1 MIVLL
6 QAKNNKLPFNKCEP
20 VNENIMQIAAA
31 LVLVNLIAW
40 GAYSTLQN
48 EQEYIEKIIYQ
59 QPDAEIA
66 NVTVI
71 INYNGA
77 EENATANTNITTV
90 NYNVTVID
98 DTSAFNA
105 TLEASKGN
113 FQVTFSWHPNFG
125 VFVNEIDGVPGG
137 CAYWQLLYNGNA
149 SSLGAS
155 SLKLQ
160 DNDSI
165 TWIYNTD
172 YC

>member
-1 MIVLL
+1 
-6 QAKNNKLPFNKCEP
+6 
-20 VNENIMQIAAA
+20 MQIIVA
-31 LVLVNLIAW
+31 LVLVNLVAW
-40 GAYSTLQN
+40 GGYNYMQEESTK
-48 EQEYIEKIIYQ
+48 EYIDRIIYQ
-59 QPDAEIA
+59 QPDVEIA

-77 EENATANTNITTV
+77 EGNATANTNITTV
-90 NYNVTVID
+90 SYNVTVID

-113 FQVTFSWHPNFG
+113 FQVTFSWHPSFG
-125 VFVNEIDGVPGG
+125 VFINEIDGISGG
-137 CAYWQLLYNGNA
+137 CAYWELLHNGES

-160 DNDSI
+160 ENDSI
-165 TWIYNTD
+165 TWNYNTD

>member
-1 MIVLL
+1 M
-6 QAKNNKLPFNKCEP
+6 
-20 VNENIMQIAAA
+20 NENNMQIVVG
-31 LVLVNLIAW
+31 LVMVNLVAW
-40 GAYSTLQN
+40 GGFIAMQEDTTK
-48 EQEYIEKIIYQ
+48 EYIEKVVYQ
-59 QPDAEIA
+59 QPDVQIA

-77 EENATANTNITTV
+77 EENATANANITTV

-113 FQVTFSWHPNFG
+113 FQVTFSWHPTFG
-125 VFVNEIDGVPGG
+125 VFVDEIDGISSG
-137 CAYWQLLYNGNA
+137 CAYWELLYNGEP

-155 SLKLQ
+155 NLKLQ

-165 TWIYNTD
+165 TWKYNTD

>member
-1 MIVLL
+1 MT
-6 QAKNNKLPFNKCEP
+6 
-20 VNENIMQIAAA
+20 ENSMQIAVA
-31 LVLVNLIAW
+31 LVLVNLLAW
-40 GAYSTLQN
+40 GAYSTMQD

-59 QPDAEIA
+59 QPDVQIA
-66 NVTVI
+66 NVRVT

-77 EENATANTNITTV
+77 EVNATANTNITTV

-105 TLEASKGN
+105 TLEAAEGN
-113 FQVTFSWHPNFG
+113 FQVSFSWHPSFG
-125 VFVNEIDGVPGG
+125 VFINEIDGISGG
-137 CAYWQLLYNGNA
+137 CAYWELLHNGES

-160 DNDSI
+160 ENDSI
-165 TWIYNTD
+165 TWKYNTD

>member
-1 MIVLL
+1 M
-6 QAKNNKLPFNKCEP
+6 
-20 VNENIMQIAAA
+20 NENTMQIIVA
-31 LVLVNLIAW
+31 LVLVNLVAW
-40 GAYSTLQN
+40 GGYNYMQEESTK
-48 EQEYIEKIIYQ
+48 EYIDRIIYQ
-59 QPDAEIA
+59 QPDVEIA

-77 EENATANTNITTV
+77 EVNATANTNMTIV
-90 NYNVTVID
+90 SYNVTVID

-113 FQVTFSWHPNFG
+113 FQVTFSWHPTFG
-125 VFVNEIDGVPGG
+125 VFVNEIDGIPGG
-137 CAYWQLLYNGNA
+137 CAYWQLLYNGDA

-165 TWIYNTD
+165 TWNYNTD